1 VRHAKINYCARI
13 GLGVLLEIFQS
24 ESEERQKNPQPI
36 DLSDRIIARLSVESA
51 LQRVNNM
58 KLPKSEV
65 ARLINRAIYV
75 KPGEH

>member
-1 VRHAKINYCARI
+1 MEAP
-13 GLGVLLEIFQS
+13 LLMV
-24 ESEERQKNPQPI
+24 
-36 DLSDRIIARLSVESA
+36 SDKIIARLSVESA